1 MILTGLHPYIS
12 RSRASP
18 SVRDSELDLD
28 RLRADTPSASRHIH
42 LNNAGAALQPAPVV
56 EAVIEHLRLEQEI
69 GGYEAADAAT
79 HRIEAAYQAV
89 AALVGGE
96 PSQVAMVEHAT
107 AGFVAAL
114 SSVPFRSGDVILT
127 TRHDYTSNQIQYLN
141 LSDRFGVEVVR
152 APDGPDGG
160 VDVGAMRDLVHRRR
174 PRIVAMT
181 HVPTNS
187 GLVQDVASVGEA
199 CRERDVLFLVDACQS
214 VGQMPVDAEAIGAD
228 FLSATGRKF
237 LRGPRGSGFLWVS
250 ERALDAGLLPLFPD
264 LRGTDWIAPD
274 LTQPSPDARRF
285 ETWEFAWS
293 LVIGLGVA
301 AEYATTVGLE
311 PIRDRVRALASRMR
325 ERIGGI
331 DGMRVLDRGPEL
343 CGIVT
348 ATHDRISAERLRDGL
363 RLEGVHT
370 SWLSRESAVLDFD
383 DKQTETALRISPHY
397 YNTDEEIERAMDIL
411 ARIVSDA

>member
-1 MILTGLHPYIS
+1 M
-12 RSRASP
+12 
-18 SVRDSELDLD
+18 
-28 RLRADTPSASRHIH
+28 
-42 LNNAGAALQPAPVV
+42 
-56 EAVIEHLRLEQEI
+56 EHLRLEEEI
-69 GGYEAADAAT
+69 GGYEAADEARE
-79 HRIEAAYQAV
+79 RIEAAYASI
-89 AALVGGE
+89 AALVGGD

-141 LSDRFGVEVVR
+141 LADRLGVEVVR
-152 APDGPDGG
+152 APDSPDGG
-160 VDVGAMRDLVHRRR
+160 VDVGVMRDLVHRRR
-174 PRIVAMT
+174 PRLVAMT
-181 HVPTNS
+181 HIPTNS
-187 GLVQDVASVGEA
+187 GLVQDVAAVGEA

-285 ETWEFAWS
+285 ETWEFAWA

-301 AEYATTVGLE
+301 AEYATRVGLE
-311 PIRDRVRALASRMR
+311 PIRDRVRALASRTR
-325 ERIGGI
+325 DRLTEIE
-331 DGMRVLDRGPEL
+331 GMRVLDRGPEL

-348 ATHDRISAERLRDGL
+348 ATHERISADRLRDGL
-363 RLEGVHT
+363 REAGVHT

-383 DKQTETALRISPHY
+383 DKETETALLLSPHY
-397 YNTDEEIERAMDIL
+397 YNTEDEIDRAMEIL
-411 ARIVSDA
+411 TRLVSDT